1 MTEDVPVLNYVT
13 LLHRYAVMWL
23 ENNGSFFSLWYV
35 KRDRTRKHR
44 CFINTRLFFTV
55 CSDHLT
61 KPESFL
67 NSSIISWLPQHLFT
81 PLQRLQWFS
90 PFSVMMFEKTG
101 TCVGTLCCA
110 VRPLQTFSFGLV
122 TLVLDRWAG
131 VKTANNIFFSFY
143 KCWILELTYN
153 NQVPLKDRLIC

>member
-1 MTEDVPVLNYVT
+1 MIWVFFHFNCAIQSNKVTEDVPVLNYIT

-101 TCVGTLCCA
+101 TLCWNTLLCSEALADLQLWVGNTCA
-110 VRPLQTFSFGLV
+110 G
-122 TLVLDRWAG
+122 
-131 VKTANNIFFSFY
+131 
-143 KCWILELTYN
+143 
-153 NQVPLKDRLIC
+153 

>member
-1 MTEDVPVLNYVT
+1 MIWVFFHFNCAIQSNKVTEDVPVLKLRYTATPLRCHVT
-13 LLHRYAVMWL
+13 GKQRQ
-23 ENNGSFFSLWYV
+23 FFPLWYV

-44 CFINTRLFFTV
+44 CFINTRSYFTV

-101 TCVGTLCCA
+101 TLCWNTLLCSEALADLQLWVGNTCA
-110 VRPLQTFSFGLV
+110 G
-122 TLVLDRWAG
+122 
-131 VKTANNIFFSFY
+131 
-143 KCWILELTYN
+143 
-153 NQVPLKDRLIC
+153 